1 MWFGVTLYSVETLYT
16 YSDNI
21 LEGIRFVDA
30 LDKHSDHLSLI
41 DEDFTNPA
49 EPDFTLSSPDGERI
63 RLVIRGSIVTGSC
76 PRRFQCSRLHRS
88 A

>member
-1 MWFGVTLYSVETLYT
+1 MVIMWFGVTLYSVETLYT

-63 RLVIRGSIVTGSC
+63 RLVIRGEYRHWELPEAVSM
-76 PRRFQCSRLHRS
+76 Q
-88 A
+88 